1 MKPFQTTSDP
11 KFLWLGEK
19 HKEALATLKYG
30 ILDNRGFLLLTG
42 EVGTGKTVLINSL
55 LTLLD
60 ENTLVAALSDPSLES
75 LDFYN
80 VLADELKMERTF
92 ESKGQFLIHFRNF
105 LHQSHDK
112 QQQVLLIIDE
122 CQRLSHKVMEDIR
135 ALSNIEL
142 HDRKLINIFF
152 VGQQEFNN
160 TLMTPENRALSQRI
174 TVRFHI
180 EALDENETGEYIH
193 HRLEV
198 AGSQQKIFEKSAV
211 SEIFKSSQGLP
222 RLINI
227 ICDHSLL
234 TAYTQNV
241 TQVDGKMITDCADEL
256 RIPLHEP
263 LAEAASFRATEKQI
277 EQSASIPPVDH
288 RSDAVPGLVQP
299 VEPLSFRWSR
309 WLSNAGAIILIIAA
323 ITYFFGRYSGNSTQ
337 QPNTGD
343 MKLQNNASSL
353 EVEKQQPENN
363 EADGNVQTTDT
374 PMQGKAGA
382 AQTRERS
389 PARAAEERGPIQK
402 PPVTSTGKAVS
413 DRVAEKSKTIPPQ
426 HLMEKKIIIPFGF
439 SSNEIDE
446 ASYPTLDNI
455 ADYLARYPEAALY
468 VRGYTDDLGSKGYN
482 ESMSLFRAN
491 VVKSYLVGK
500 GVDPQR
506 IVIHAMGR
514 ANPVSSN
521 ATSEGRRKNRR
532 VEIALQ

>member
-1 MKPFQTTSDP
+1 MYRDHFSLNMKPFQTTSDP

-42 EVGTGKTVLINSL
+42 EVGTGKTVLINRL

-60 ENTLVAALSDPSLES
+60 ENTQVATLSDPNLES

-174 TVRFHI
+174 TVRYHI
-180 EALDENETGEYIH
+180 EALDEDETGEYIH

-198 AGSQQKIFEKSAV
+198 AGSKKKIFKKSAV
-211 SEIFKSSQGLP
+211 SEIYKNSQGFP
-222 RLINI
+222 RLTNI
-227 ICDHSLL
+227 ICDHALL
-234 TAYTQNV
+234 TAYSQNV
-241 TQVDGKMITDCADEL
+241 TEVDEKMITECAEEL

-263 LAEAASFRATEKQI
+263 QAEAGSFRATGKQM
-277 EQSASIPPVDH
+277 EESASIPPVDH
-288 RSDAVPGLVQP
+288 RSDPHPSSVQP

-323 ITYFFGRYSGNSTQ
+323 ITYFIDRYSGNSTQ
-337 QPNTGD
+337 QFNSGGVN
-343 MKLQNNASSL
+343 LQNNTSPL
-353 EVEKQQPENN
+353 EVEKPLPKNSV
-363 EADGNVQTTDT
+363 ADGNVQNGDT
-374 PMQGKAGA
+374 PIRGDAGVA
-382 AQTRERS
+382 KTRERS
-389 PARAAEERGPIQK
+389 PQHPRP
-402 PPVTSTGKAVS
+402 STGNAVS
-413 DRVAEKSKTIPPQ
+413 DNVVEESQALRPQ
-426 HLMEKKIIIPFGF
+426 SLTDKKIIIPFGI
-439 SSNEIDE
+439 SSNDIDE
-446 ASYPTLDNI
+446 TSYATLDNI
-455 ADYLARYPEAALY
+455 AGYLARYPEVGIH
-468 VRGYTDDLGSKGYN
+468 VRGYTDNLGPKGYN
-482 ESMSLFRAN
+482 ENMSLFRAN
-491 VVKSYLVGK
+491 VVKSYLIGK
-500 GVDPQR
+500 GVHPER
-506 IVIHAMGR
+506 IVIHAMGG
-514 ANPVSSN
+514 ANPISSN
-521 ATSEGRRKNRR
+521 ASSQGRRKNRR
-532 VEIALQ
+532 VEIELQ